1 MENVLHLFI
10 PILVSVE
17 MIVENY
23 TKYVGY
29 YVFSLSW
36 FAACHIMKLILC
48 SNLNSVINNVLACWA
63 GLFKLCA
70 CVAQARIHV
79 SARHE

>member
-1 MENVLHLFI
+1 MKNVLHLFI

-36 FAACHIMKLILC
+36 FAAVMKLILC
-48 SNLNSVINNVLACWA
+48 SNLNSVINNVLARWA

-70 CVAQARIHV
+70 CVAQAMVHV

>member
-36 FAACHIMKLILC
+36 FAACHETDFMQQSQFC
-48 SNLNSVINNVLACWA
+48 H
-63 GLFKLCA
+63 
-70 CVAQARIHV
+70 Q
-79 SARHE
+79 